1 MKAHYKAIKLME
13 TAAGIQNT
21 ATPLLEIQE
30 PLTFNW
36 KAISHIERKIYR
48 LQCLLTKITR
58 IITWLRQGKIH

>member
-1 MKAHYKAIKLME
+1 MKTHYKAIKLIK
-13 TAAGIQNT
+13 TATGIKNT
-21 ATPLLEIQE
+21 VTPLLEIQE

-36 KAISHIERKIYR
+36 KAISHKERKIYR

>member
-1 MKAHYKAIKLME
+1 MKTHYKAIKLME

-30 PLTFNW
+30 PHTFNW
-36 KAISHIERKIYR
+36 KAISHKERKIYR